1 MPPALAVAVGGQG
14 VAMPVLTITNQKG
27 GVGKTTTTL
36 NLAAALRERGIR
48 VLAVDFDPQ
57 GNLTTSCGLGDA
69 DQLGPGKTIA
79 DVLLTGAHHPVSAP
93 VVLRDVV
100 VPTPAG
106 VALVPAN
113 RQLTTAE
120 RVLYTTYGREFALRD
135 ALATLA
141 SEYDVILVDSVPTMG
156 LLAIN
161 GLAAADGVIVPVQAE
176 FLAVHGLAQLVDN
189 VAQVRERLNP
199 ALQIWGVV
207 LTMVDA
213 RIKHSREIA
222 ATVRATLPGRV
233 PVFQTHIPVDVKL
246 KDSVRAGRS
255 AVGYDP
261 KGRGAQAYRELA
273 AEVAILL
280 PAAKEAPRPAA
291 KEAPPKEAAPG
302 TPAEPPISRPAGA
315 NGRNPGPMTVEVTR
329 PPPGPPPAPPAR
341 GADLAPLLTRSPVAG
356 ACPFLGLRDDPAAHR
371 PQACAEHRCYATG
384 AALEVDPRQQHL
396 LCLTEQHN
404 TCIRFYRASLT
415 AGTASQ
421 QPERPSVLARVRGL
435 VKQGPRLL
443 AARVLSGDG

>member
-1 MPPALAVAVGGQG
+1 
-14 VAMPVLTITNQKG
+14 
-27 GVGKTTTTL
+27 
-36 NLAAALRERGIR
+36 
-48 VLAVDFDPQ
+48 
-57 GNLTTSCGLGDA
+57 
-69 DQLGPGKTIA
+69 
-79 DVLLTGAHHPVSAP
+79 
-93 VVLRDVV
+93 
-100 VPTPAG
+100 AG

-120 RVLYTTYGREFALRD
+120 KVLYTTYGREFALRD

-199 ALQIWGVV
+199 TLQIWGVV

-246 KDSVRAGRS
+246 KDSVRAGTS
-255 AVGYDP
+255 AVRYDP

-280 PAAKEAPRPAA
+280 PVANGVPRPVANGA
-291 KEAPPKEAAPG
+291 PPPVANGAPPKEAAPG
-302 TPAEPPISRPAGA
+302 TPAEPPISRSAGA
-315 NGRNPGPMTVEVTR
+315 NGRSPGPEAVEVPR
-329 PPPGPPPAPPAR
+329 PPPVPPPAPPAR

-384 AALEVDPRQQHL
+384 AALEVDP
-396 LCLTEQHN
+396 
-404 TCIRFYRASLT
+404 
-415 AGTASQ
+415 
-421 QPERPSVLARVRGL
+421 
-435 VKQGPRLL
+435 
-443 AARVLSGDG
+443 